1 MPAVEHVHDVALVL
15 LPATHWAWASAA
27 RLLCSLHI
35 SCSHCSLAVLYAAD
49 AVQGNMQSRLR
60 ESVTT
65 EAQGC

>member
-15 LPATHWAWASAA
+15 LPATHWAWAGTA
-27 RLLCSLHI
+27 RLVCSLHM
-35 SCSHCSLAVLYAAD
+35 SCSLCSPAVLYAAD

-65 EAQGC
+65 KAQGC